1 VIKITTLLIKRKLTK
16 EKEPLKAAKKAIL
29 SPLSLKIAK
38 ESKSYSTRVG

>member
-29 SPLSLKIAK
+29 FLWILRNAK
-38 ESKSYSTRVG
+38 KSKSYSTRVG